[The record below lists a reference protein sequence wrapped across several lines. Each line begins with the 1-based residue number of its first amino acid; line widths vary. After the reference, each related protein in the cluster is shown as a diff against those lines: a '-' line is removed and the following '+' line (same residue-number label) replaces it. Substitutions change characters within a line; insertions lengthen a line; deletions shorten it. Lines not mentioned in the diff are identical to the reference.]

1 MSGQP
6 VPVRVAAALAI
17 AFGVLTVMSGG
28 STLAGLVALEAV
40 VPFVLWFNFLA
51 GFAYVAGGVA
61 LWSGSRL
68 ALPLALAILAAT
80 LAVFALL
87 GLRIA
92 AGGSYAPRSLAAM
105 TLRTGFWAAIAWTA
119 WKAGPT
125 REAL

>member
-51 GFAYVAGGVA
+51 GFAYVAGGVV
-61 LWSGSRL
+61 
-68 ALPLALAILAAT
+68 AILAAT

>member
-92 AGGSYAPRSLAAM
+92 AGGSYAPRTLAAM

-119 WKAGPT
+119 WKAGPA
-125 REAL
+125 REVP